1 MTKVRAAFLGFLL
14 SCGMTAATAY
24 PDRPIRLI
32 VPFAPGGATDVAAR
46 IVGQQLSAKWGQQ
59 VVIENRS
66 GGGGVIGIEAVTKST
81 PDGYT
86 ILMVTN
92 GEITGVP
99 AISSKLRYDPQKEL
113 VPIAMVT
120 SAPLVWATNLNSQ
133 ISSLQELI
141 AAAKAR
147 PGELAYASAGNGS
160 SAHLATEQFAAAA
173 GIKLLHVPYRGG
185 APAATAI
192 MAGDV
197 SVGLLSITAVIQ
209 VKDSGKV
216 RLLAVTSGKRAR
228 LIADIPTIKETGVL
242 KDFES
247 SIWTALFAPSGTPE
261 PIVSKI
267 QADII
272 AVLEDPAV
280 VARFAELGADAVGMP
295 GAELSRH
302 IRTEIEHLAKIAKEA
317 GIRLD

>member
-14 SCGMTAATAY
+14 SCGITAATAY

-228 LIADIPTIKETGVL
+228 LIADVPTIKETGVL

-247 SIWTALFAPSGTPE
+247 SIWTGLFAPSGTPE